1 MLNTVM
7 LVGRLTQDPEIRVTE
22 SNKEVVRI
30 CVAVN
35 RSFKNPDGIYETD
48 FIDCTLWE
56 GLAKN
61 LSEYCHKGD
70 TIGIRGRIQT
80 NYYEKDEQ
88 KIKRLEIIA
97 ERVTFLSSSK
107 NKVNDNSLDNKKKT
121 ESSKSLKEKQTIY
134 GTII

>member
-134 GTII
+134 GSII

>member
-7 LVGRLTQDPEIRVTE
+7 LVGRLTQDPEIKVTE

-121 ESSKSLKEKQTIY
+121 ESSNHVKEK
-134 GTII
+134 

>member
-121 ESSKSLKEKQTIY
+121 ESSKYLKEKQTIY
-134 GTII
+134 GSII

>member
-107 NKVNDNSLDNKKKT
+107 NKVNDNSLDNNKKT
-121 ESSKSLKEKQTIY
+121 ESSKSFKEK
-134 GTII
+134 

>member
-107 NKVNDNSLDNKKKT
+107 NKVNDNSLDNNKKT
-121 ESSKSLKEKQTIY
+121 ESSKSFKEKQTIY
-134 GTII
+134 GSII

>member
-107 NKVNDNSLDNKKKT
+107 NKVNDNSLDNNKKT

>member
-35 RSFKNPDGIYETD
+35 RSFKNHDGIYETD

-121 ESSKSLKEKQTIY
+121 ESSKSLKEK
-134 GTII
+134 

>member
-80 NYYEKDEQ
+80 NYYETDEQ

-134 GTII
+134 GSII

>member
-61 LSEYCHKGD
+61 LNEYCHKGD

-107 NKVNDNSLDNKKKT
+107 NKVNDNSLDNNKKT
-121 ESSKSLKEKQTIY
+121 ESSKSLKEK
-134 GTII
+134 

>member
-70 TIGIRGRIQT
+70 TIGIRGRIQA

-121 ESSKSLKEKQTIY
+121 ESSKSLKEK
-134 GTII
+134 

>member
-107 NKVNDNSLDNKKKT
+107 NKVNDNSLDNNKKT
-121 ESSKSLKEKQTIY
+121 ESSKSLKEK
-134 GTII
+134 